1 MMIHKIDPHKYY
13 PEFRNQ
19 EPKAS
24 DYLLLFDGEK
34 IYLPH
39 KTALSENSAV
49 SNATIPD
56 GIRHSASVTQLFLP
70 TFEEVHDLLQIR
82 QPMDRFFLDCEYLFS
97 IDDKAFY
104 RKTAED
110 AGALM
115 IPEEHLYPSGVF
127 RTFEPEYLAFA
138 GITAT
143 QINRFRLD
151 RRYCG
156 RCGHPTVPS
165 TTERACIC
173 PECGQ
178 IEYPKISPAVIIAIV
193 DTGRDKILL
202 TRYAGGSYRH
212 WALVAGF
219 VEVGETFKGAARR
232 EIMEEVGLKVSDLV
246 YYKSQP
252 WSFSDSAMIGFFAK
266 LDGDPAIT
274 LQESELGE
282 AKWFSRE
289 EVPDLPS
296 TISVGQEM
304 ITLFKNGGSPFC
316 QR

>member
-1 MMIHKIDPHKYY
+1 MMIHKIEPHKYY

-19 EPKAS
+19 EPKTT

-34 IYLPH
+34 VYLPG
-39 KTALSENSAV
+39 KNISSSDAAQLS
-49 SNATIPD
+49 
-56 GIRHSASVTQLFLP
+56 LP
-70 TFEEVHDLLQIR
+70 TFEEVHRLLSVR

-115 IPEEHLYPSGVF
+115 IPEDHLYPSGVF
-127 RTFEPEYLAFA
+127 RNFEPEYLAFA

-274 LQESELGE
+274 LQESEHGE
-282 AKWFSRE
+282 AKWFSRD
-289 EVPDLPS
+289 EVPELPS
-296 TISVGQEM
+296 TIRRGQEM
-304 ITLFKNGGSPFC
+304 ISLFKNGGDPFC
-316 QR
+316 QK

>member
-1 MMIHKIDPHKYY
+1 MMIHKIEPHKYY
-13 PEFRNQ
+13 PEFRSQDPN
-19 EPKAS
+19 PS

-34 IYLPH
+34 VYLPSH
-39 KTALSENSAV
+39 TDVTDAA
-49 SNATIPD
+49 A
-56 GIRHSASVTQLFLP
+56 ASVGTDLSKQPQVYLP
-70 TFEEVHDLLQIR
+70 TFEEVHKLLGIR
-82 QPMDRFFLDCEYLFS
+82 QPMERFFLDCEYLFS
-97 IDDKAFY
+97 IDDRAFF
-104 RKTAED
+104 RKTTEE

-115 IPEEHLYPSGVF
+115 LPEEDLYASGVF
-127 RTFEPEYLAFA
+127 RNFEPEYLAFA

-143 QINRFRLD
+143 Q
-151 RRYCG
+151 
-156 RCGHPTVPS
+156 
-165 TTERACIC
+165 
-173 PECGQ
+173 
-178 IEYPKISPAVIIAIV
+178 
-193 DTGRDKILL
+193 ILL

-282 AKWFSRE
+282 AKWFSRD

-304 ITLFKNGGSPFC
+304 ITLFKNGGDPFS
-316 QR
+316 QK

>member
-1 MMIHKIDPHKYY
+1 MMIHKIEPHKYY

-19 EPKAS
+19 EPKTT

-34 IYLPH
+34 VYLPG
-39 KTALSENSAV
+39 KNISSSDAAQLS
-49 SNATIPD
+49 
-56 GIRHSASVTQLFLP
+56 LP
-70 TFEEVHDLLQIR
+70 TFEEVHRLLSVR
-82 QPMDRFFLDCEYLFS
+82 QPMDRFFLDSEYLFS
-97 IDDKAFY
+97 IDDRAFY

-115 IPEEHLYPSGVF
+115 IPDDHLYPSGVF
-127 RTFEPEYLAFA
+127 RNFEPEYLAFA

-178 IEYPKISPAVIIAIV
+178 IEYPKISPAVIIAIM

-282 AKWFSRE
+282 AKWFSRD

-304 ITLFKNGGSPFC
+304 ISLFKNGGGPFC
-316 QR
+316 QK

>member
-1 MMIHKIDPHKYY
+1 MMIHKIEPHKYY
-13 PEFRNQ
+13 PEFRSQ
-19 EPKAS
+19 EPKPA

-34 IYLPH
+34 VYLPSRTDVTDSSG
-39 KTALSENSAV
+39 TA
-49 SNATIPD
+49 
-56 GIRHSASVTQLFLP
+56 GSVLYLP
-70 TFEEVHDLLQIR
+70 TFEEVHKLLGIR
-82 QPMDRFFLDCEYLFS
+82 QPMERFFLDCEYLFS

-104 RKTAED
+104 RKTTEES
-110 AGALM
+110 GALM
-115 IPEEHLYPSGVF
+115 LPEENLYSSGVF
-127 RTFEPEYLAFA
+127 RNFEPEYLAFA

-151 RRYCG
+151 RKFCG
-156 RCGHPTVPS
+156 RCGHPTIPS

-193 DTGRDKILL
+193 DTEQDKILL

-252 WSFSDSAMIGFFAK
+252 WSFSDSA
-266 LDGDPAIT
+266 IT

-289 EVPDLPS
+289 DVPDLPS

-304 ITLFKNGGSPFC
+304 ITLFKNGGDPFS
-316 QR
+316 RK

>member
-1 MMIHKIDPHKYY
+1 MMIHKIEPHKYY

-19 EPKAS
+19 EPKTT

-34 IYLPH
+34 VYLPG
-39 KTALSENSAV
+39 KNISSSDAAQLS
-49 SNATIPD
+49 
-56 GIRHSASVTQLFLP
+56 LP
-70 TFEEVHDLLQIR
+70 TFEEVHRLLSVR
-82 QPMDRFFLDCEYLFS
+82 QPMDRFFLDSEYLFS
-97 IDDKAFY
+97 IDDRAFY

-115 IPEEHLYPSGVF
+115 IPDDHLYPSSVF
-127 RTFEPEYLAFA
+127 RNFEPEYLAFA

-282 AKWFSRE
+282 AKWFSRD

-304 ITLFKNGGSPFC
+304 ISLFKNGGDPFC
-316 QR
+316 QK